1 MKKITAI
8 AIIIFSCVLSQDRS
22 ILFNTGG
29 PAYTC
34 NSAGGAYSNYTCDN
48 ACDLLVDYCTVLLDG
63 YTINSNNTLANQFI
77 ANNNYALEAFGV
89 YLTLDADADLSLAQS
104 ATVKISEDN
113 NDSPGEVLG
122 EWTIDITSAFYYN
135 LYVGDGCIDLD
146 AGSRYWI
153 SVHVEDTP
161 YTQLKWLYTQSPF
174 YTFSQT
180 SNNGSSWEESEFGIA
195 GASAIWAEQ
204 IYYTDWQPAQSA
216 DVNLD
221 GDTNVL
227 DVVQLAQFILEN
239 VDFNEDQIAN
249 SDFNQDGAIDIIDV
263 VGIVNLILTGNT
275 PELMPEFSL
284 EDINPNSEYYGNYI
298 GPETFRED
306 VSLYYFGKAG

>member
-1 MKKITAI
+1 RQLIAIT
-8 AIIIFSCVLSQDRS
+8 IIIFSLVFTQDRS
-22 ILFNTGG
+22 IVFNTGG

-34 NSAGGAYSNYTCDN
+34 NNAGGTYSNYTCDD
-48 ACDLLVDYCTVLLDG
+48 ACDLLIDYCTVLLDG
-63 YTINSNNTLANQFI
+63 YAIDSNNTLANQFTV
-77 ANNNYALEAFGV
+77 NNNYALEAFDV
-89 YLTLDADADLSLAQS
+89 YLTLYEDADLSVPHS
-104 ATVKISEDN
+104 ATIKISEDN
-113 NDSPGEVLG
+113 NNSPGEVLG
-122 EWTIDITSAFYYN
+122 EWDIDITNAFYYY

-153 SVHVEDTP
+153 SVHIEDTP

-174 YTFSQT
+174 YTFAQT
-180 SNNGSSWEESEFGIA
+180 SDNGSSWNESEFGIA
-195 GASAIWAEQ
+195 GASAIRAEQ

-239 VDFNEDQIAN
+239 VEFDDDQIAN

-263 VGIVNLILTGNT
+263 
-275 PELMPEFSL
+275 
-284 EDINPNSEYYGNYI
+284 
-298 GPETFRED
+298 
-306 VSLYYFGKAG
+306 